1 MGTERASLEKRHSI
15 LQSPSEL
22 HVKKKR
28 NHNELLTPG
37 LLMRQL
43 TPHLLLPFCGKKTID
58 CHLTCQQICH
68 LVIEVTDL
76 LSC

>member
-28 NHNELLTPG
+28 NHNELLTQA
-37 LLMRQL
+37 LLTL
-43 TPHLLLPFCGKKTID
+43 SADTPLLPFCGKKRKLQASWSTRPEPPK
-58 CHLTCQQICH
+58 TKM
-68 LVIEVTDL
+68 
-76 LSC
+76 

>member
-28 NHNELLTPG
+28 NHNELLTQA
-37 LLMRQL
+37 LLTL
-43 TPHLLLPFCGKKTID
+43 SADTPLLPFCGKKTID

-76 LSC
+76 LNC